1 MVWWTQREKK
11 TIYYLPLK
19 LKFLYWTMVCMGIL
33 EGRKEERSR
42 GTEDWQIGSLDFWW
56 SVYSFSTSFFL
67 VYRLSSFFS
76 LHSATMCR
84 HNCPSL
90 WNIME
95 LLLLLQPKQS
105 NNACTDTITVTQVWL
120 WKFQIKGNT
129 LCPQNLQVK
138 TLLQMYT
145 SFTCRVY
152 NEILL

>member
-1 MVWWTQREKK
+1 MVDTERKK
-11 TIYYLPLK
+11 DNLLLTLK
-19 LKFLYWTMVCMGIL
+19 IKIPIL
-33 EGRKEERSR
+33 DNGMYGDSGRKEERSR
-42 GTEDWQIGSLDFWW
+42 GTKDWQVGSLL
-56 SVYSFSTSFFL
+56 VVILQFFNFVL
-67 VYRLSSFFS
+67 PCVQAFQLLFTG
-76 LHSATMCR
+76 ATMCR